1 MPLAEYRLDELA
13 RTSGVSAR
21 NIRAYRERGLLDPPR
36 RVGRSAFYD
45 DYHLSQL
52 RTINQLLRRGFNSA
66 HIAEFF
72 ASMRQG
78 ADLADILG
86 IQRALLGPRANGDS
100 ESQSDPGER
109 SRSDGEPAGR
119 GSRAIGIDPG
129 CPEAG
134 SLIDY
139 GLAEIG
145 ERRVVVRDPAIAE
158 ILRRTTDQL
167 LYVRALIRIYDSTR
181 DAVDSLARGLV
192 QALEESVEAKFGKD
206 HVPEAG
212 EIDELGQIAQDYR
225 DLWGRV
231 VSDRLD
237 ESLQRQLS
245 SAASGYIDR
254 ISTEDRQDP
263 AEPSPAAVDAATPL
277 SSPDRR
283 RGVGPA
289 TPE

>member
-86 IQRALLGPRANGDS
+86 IQRALLGPRADGESARAAGDG
-100 ESQSDPGER
+100 DG
-109 SRSDGEPAGR
+109 SRSEGEPTAGEP
-119 GSRAIGIDPG
+119 RAIGIDPG
-129 CPEAG
+129 CAEAG
-134 SLIDY
+134 KLIDY
-139 GLAEIG
+139 GLAEI
-145 ERRVVVRDPAIAE
+145 RQHRVVVLDPTIGQ
-158 ILRRTTDQL
+158 ILDRTADQL

-181 DAVDSLARGLV
+181 DAVDSLARGFV
-192 QALEESVEAKFGKD
+192 QALEESVEAKLGKD
-206 HVPEAG
+206 RAPESG
-212 EIDELGQIAQDYR
+212 EIDDLGRIAKDYR
-225 DLWGRV
+225 DLWGVV
-231 VSDRLD
+231 VSHRLD

-245 SAASGYIDR
+245 DATSGLAESIPL
-254 ISTEDRQDP
+254 TELWR
-263 AEPSPAAVDAATPL
+263 A
-277 SSPDRR
+277 
-283 RGVGPA
+283 
-289 TPE
+289 